1 MNLDEKR
8 LHHVPAREPLSHRTS
23 QDEATQLPPHLI
35 DLPGTELRLWRWAGL
50 RGTGFPVSHVLQL
63 SAPDCS
69 SAADELLK
77 AEDELQ
83 HKQDQALLDVRAA
96 LDALRQNDSWTDVE
110 KRKPLVAALRSLTKG
125 KLPSTAQVA
134 DEIKPGVEAAREA
147 SDKRDAAAT
156 IFQRALADASI
167 SLSRALHEIASTKR
181 FQEAVIWQNRQAFH
195 SAITP
200 LLQQTPEAGVGNSK
214 QRQHKELIA
223 NYLQRYCVKNDT
235 IGFFGPVGWA
245 RLVSQGEALTV
256 RPGPGLLASRN
267 VYFESWCID
276 AIAEILN
283 KNRALKPWIAP
294 RPVPYIHLEGTML
307 CLPLARPVQLT
318 QQQALALQLC
328 DGERKAKQI
337 AGLLM
342 HAFPSEMKSEAAT
355 YNLLEQFSTR
365 GLILWKLELPTGLSP
380 ERPLRHLLE
389 GVENQTL
396 RNLAL
401 EPLEELERG
410 RGAVVRAAD
419 DPEKLDQALADLEAS
434 FTRLTD
440 AASTR
445 SAGKMYAARTL
456 VYEDCRRDTEVEFGP
471 ELLQKLGP
479 PLSLLVTSARW
490 FTFQVSEFYRKVFMD
505 IYRDL
510 ARANQSTA
518 VDGAT
523 FWYRVQ
529 PFIYDREKTGATAI
543 FPDFQERWA
552 KILCVPPGQRR
563 LSYSFE
569 QLRPRVQEAFAAPRS
584 GWTSACHHSPDIMI
598 AAASAEAVRRGD
610 YFFVLGEFHLGVNTL
625 RGAVFVAQH
634 PRPEDIFRAI
644 ALDLPEHAV
653 RITPPKSWGGITS
666 RTTPILLPSENFRLM
681 VTHDSIGDPG
691 AQTLPI
697 GSLVI
702 EERDGE
708 LFVRTR
714 DGSLCFD
721 IIETFADIL
730 SNQMINRLKILRPGE
745 HLPRITL
752 DNLVLARESWA
763 FPAEEL
769 SFAFIKDDAERFLAI
784 RRWAVAQE
792 MPRFVFTKSPV
803 EVKPFYV
810 DFESPIY
817 TDIFAKIVRRTKN
830 RPTMEP
836 LITIS
841 EMLPDHTQTWLSDAE
856 GQRYASEF
864 RMVVVDSIN

>member
-8 LHHVPAREPLSHRTS
+8 LHRDPASEALSDLTS
-23 QDEATQLPPHLI
+23 PDEVTQLPPHLI
-35 DLPGTELRLWRWAGL
+35 DLPGSELRVWRWAGL

-77 AEDELQ
+77 AEDELE
-83 HKQDQALLDVRAA
+83 HKKEQALLDVREA
-96 LDALRQNDSWTDVE
+96 LDALRRDDNWKDVE
-110 KRKPLVAALRSLTKG
+110 KRKPLVAALRSLMKG
-125 KLPSTAQVA
+125 KLPSTAMVA
-134 DEIKPGVEAAREA
+134 DEIKPGVEAAHGA
-147 SDKRDAAAT
+147 LDKRDAAAT
-156 IFQRALADASI
+156 IFQHALADASI
-167 SLSRALHEIASTKR
+167 RLSRALQEIAGTKR

-195 SAITP
+195 SAIIP
-200 LLQQTPEAGVGNSK
+200 LLQETPESGVGNSK

-245 RLVSQGEALTV
+245 RLVSQGEALNV
-256 RPGPGLLASRN
+256 RPGPGLLATRN

-276 AIAEILN
+276 ALAETLN
-283 KNRALKPWIAP
+283 KNRALRPWIAP
-294 RPVPYIHLEGTML
+294 RPVPYIHLEGTVL
-307 CLPLARPVQLT
+307 CLPLARPVQLS

-342 HAFPSEMKSEAAT
+342 RAFPSEMKSEAAT
-355 YNLLEQFSTR
+355 YNLLEQFSAK

-380 ERPLRHLLE
+380 ERPLRRLLE
-389 GVENQTL
+389 GIENQSL

-401 EPLEELERG
+401 EPLDELERG
-410 RGAVVRAAD
+410 RAAVVSAAD
-419 DPEKLDQALADLEAS
+419 DPEKLDQALADLETS
-434 FTRLTD
+434 FTQLTD

-471 ELLQKLGP
+471 QLLEKLGP
-479 PLSLLVTSARW
+479 PLSLLVMSARW
-490 FTFQVSEFYRKVFMD
+490 YTFQVAEFYRRMFRE

-510 ARANQSTA
+510 TRVNQSTF

-523 FWYRVQ
+523 FWYRAQ
-529 PFIYDREKTGATAI
+529 PLIYDREKTGATAI
-543 FPDFQERWA
+543 LPDFQERWA

-563 LSYSFE
+563 LNYSFE
-569 QLRPRVQEAFAAPRS
+569 QLRSRVQEAFAAPRA
-584 GWTSACHHSPDIMI
+584 GWTSARHHSPDIMI
-598 AAASAEAVRRGD
+598 AASSAEAVRRGE

-634 PRPEDIFRAI
+634 PRPEDIFRAVE
-644 ALDLPEHAV
+644 LDLPEHAV
-653 RITPPKSWGGITS
+653 RITPPKSWTGITS

-681 VTHDSIGDPG
+681 VTHDSISDTG
-691 AQTLPI
+691 AQTLSI

-708 LFVRTR
+708 LFVRSR

-721 IIETFADIL
+721 IIETFADVL
-730 SNQMINRLKILRPGE
+730 SNQMVNKLKLTKAGG

-752 DNLVLARESWA
+752 DNLVLSRESWA

-784 RRWAVAQE
+784 RRWAAAQE

-830 RPTMEP
+830 RPTTEP

-841 EMLPDHTQTWLSDAE
+841 EMLPDHNQTWLSDAE
-856 GQRYASEF
+856 GQRYTSEF
-864 RMVVVDSIN
+864 RMVVVDSID